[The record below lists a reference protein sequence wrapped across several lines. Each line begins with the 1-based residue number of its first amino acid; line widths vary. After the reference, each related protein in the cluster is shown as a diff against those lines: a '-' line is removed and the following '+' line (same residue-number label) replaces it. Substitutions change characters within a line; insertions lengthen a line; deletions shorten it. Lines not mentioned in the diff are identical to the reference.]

1 MKILKNDVMFLISL
15 VWLVFPLYYS
25 VESGI
30 KYFPLITTILMAIC
44 FLASLYVKNKIVI
57 SSMWIYMCLYI
68 IATVYF
74 SNVANVLCFMYL
86 SSLINYKYEETNF
99 KTFKNIVFIIT
110 TICLIF
116 IISLKITTNF
126 EKLVGL
132 TMLSV
137 CVFMHFATR
146 YAIIDRKNKEHILK
160 QNEYINNLLAEN
172 ERNRIGRDLHD
183 TLGHIFAMLS
193 LKSELSLKLLEKEKY
208 DELKTELSEINTT
221 TKKAMKDVRK
231 IVHNISYITIEEEL
245 AISEKTLNLANIN
258 LEIVKKINLS
268 SLNPTLQSTLSMVI
282 RESINNIIKHSKA
295 TFVKITITEES
306 NFIIM
311 LIEDNGKG
319 FTTHQELKNIN
330 SRVNNF
336 GGSVKIENLKSPTII
351 KVSLSQERS

>member
-1 MKILKNDVMFLISL
+1 MFLISL
-15 VWLVFPLYYS
+15 IWLIFPLYYS
-25 VESGI
+25 IESGI
-30 KYFPLITTILMAIC
+30 KYFPLIATILMAIC
-44 FLASLYVKNKIVI
+44 FLTSLYVKNKIVI
-57 SSMWIYMCLYI
+57 SAMWIYMCLYI
-68 IATVYF
+68 LATVYF

-137 CVFMHFATR
+137 CVFMHFSTR

-208 DELKTELSEINTT
+208 AELNTELSEINTT

-231 IVHNISYITIEEEL
+231 IVHNISYITIKEEL

-258 LEIVKKINLS
+258 LEIVEKINVA

-282 RESINNIIKHSKA
+282 RESINNIIKHSEA

-319 FTTHQELKNIN
+319 FDKYKKLKNIN
-330 SRVNNF
+330 SRIDTF
-336 GGSVKIENLKSPTII
+336 GGSVEIESLKNPTII
-351 KVSLSQERS
+351 KVTLSQERS